1 MQTVPFSSNK
11 ALGNYKFQ
19 RFIFINISSLNI
31 QIGLSLFREGE
42 ITLKIEY
49 LCGNSKITTDKG

>member
-1 MQTVPFSSNK
+1 MQTVPLSSNK

-31 QIGLSLFREGE
+31 QIGYPYLDGE

>member
-1 MQTVPFSSNK
+1 MQTVPLSSNK
-11 ALGNYKFQ
+11 ALGDYKFQ

-31 QIGLSLFREGE
+31 QIGLSLFRGE